1 MSSDH
6 ARRGYWDGLS
16 VLAHRVVQRVGGL
29 VHIRSQVDVV
39 DTWHDDELVEVTVP
53 VAELLRQ
60 DCDCDRLRLTR
71 CLLYTSDAA
80 D

>member
-16 VLAHRVVQRVGGL
+16 VLTHCVVQRVGGL

-60 DCDCDRLRLTR
+60 DCDCDLSLIHI
-71 CLLYTSDAA
+71 
-80 D
+80 